1 MKKIIKI
8 TENKLINL
16 IKNIIVEESEND
28 YFEITPEQYHKL
40 LVSVNFNAKVISRLP
55 MFKGKKIR
63 VNGNLK
69 LNGLRQITSLGD
81 LTVSGQLD
89 IPYTGIKNLDGVKFE
104 KLGAYH
110 MTPYADEIEKKR
122 LKQEREDANERRIND
137 EWNIKNTDAIS
148 EMANAVFEYMY
159 ATGDL
164 YILDDSEREDLKNFE
179 IQMVELEEKIDNEED
194 DEILD
199 DLYTERDELEEN
211 IDALKEKDNDQ
222 YGLVP
227 EDRHSHYKMTVFK
240 SIHGDTNGNTYAVG
254 TEGEVDDSIEEYY
267 EDMVNDLSSFDKS
280 TLSNHIDGEDVYDHF
295 EDSIRDDIYENYED
309 YDISKETSKEQDQE
323 IINLKN
329 EKKSLE
335 IENYLISNGA
345 RSPLIEEGIESMKYF
360 KFKDYMNNLL
370 VVEWSDDKWQIYQNN
385 KKVESVT
392 YEDDDDDDDGEHE
405 SDNES
410 RIEEI
415 ENRAEEIDSEIE
427 EIEENPDGDLSDDDI
442 ERVMEEKRDEIES
455 DPISWLDDYGMNYDN
470 FVNTRSLLRDLIDE
484 SDYSVISH
492 YDGDYQEVN
501 INSNTYIVFRTD

>member
-8 TENKLINL
+8 TENKLITL

-63 VNGNLK
+63 VNGNLN

-104 KLGAYH
+104 KLGSYH

-137 EWNIKNTDAIS
+137 EWNIKNTDEIS
-148 EMANAVFEYMY
+148 EMANAVFDYMVQQNDIGY
-159 ATGDL
+159 
-164 YILDDSEREDLKNFE
+164 LDGREREELEDLE

-240 SIHGDTNGNTYAVG
+240 SIHDDTNGNIYAVG

-267 EDMVNDLSSFDKS
+267 EDMVNDLNNFDKS
-280 TLSNHIDGEDVYDHF
+280 TLSYHIDGEDVYDHF

-323 IINLKN
+323 IINLRN

-392 YEDDDDDDDGEHE
+392 YEDEDEDGEHE

-455 DPISWLDDYGMNYDN
+455 DPISWLDDYGMNYGN

-501 INSNTYIVFRTD
+501 INSNTYIVFRTE

>member
-8 TENKLINL
+8 TENKLITL

-63 VNGNLK
+63 VNGNLN

-104 KLGAYH
+104 KLGSYH

-137 EWNIKNTDAIS
+137 EWNIKNTDEIS
-148 EMANAVFEYMY
+148 EMANAVFDYMVQQNDIGY
-159 ATGDL
+159 
-164 YILDDSEREDLKNFE
+164 LDGREREELEDLE

-240 SIHGDTNGNTYAVG
+240 SIHDDTNGNIYAVG

-267 EDMVNDLSSFDKS
+267 EDMVNDLNNFDKS
-280 TLSNHIDGEDVYDHF
+280 TLSYHIDGEDVYDHF

-323 IINLKN
+323 IINLRN

-392 YEDDDDDDDGEHE
+392 YEDEDEDGEHE

-442 ERVMEEKRDEIES
+442 ERVMEEKKDEIES
-455 DPISWLDDYGMNYDN
+455 DPISWLDDYGMNYGN

-501 INSNTYIVFRTD
+501 INSNTYIVFRTE

>member
-8 TENKLINL
+8 TENKLITL
-16 IKNIIVEESEND
+16 IKNVIVEESEND

-63 VNGNLK
+63 VNGNLS

-104 KLGAYH
+104 RLGSYH

-122 LKQEREDANERRIND
+122 IKQEREDANERRIND
-137 EWNIKNTDAIS
+137 EWNIKNTDEIS

-159 ATGDL
+159 ETGDL

-199 DLYTERDELEEN
+199 DLYVERDELEEN

-227 EDRHSHYKMTVFK
+227 EDRRSHYKMTVFK
-240 SIHGDTNGNTYAVG
+240 SIHGDTYGNTYAVG

-267 EDMVNDLSSFDKS
+267 EDMVNDLRNFDKS
-280 TLSNHIDGEDVYDHF
+280 TLSYHIDGEDVYEYF
-295 EDSIRDDIYENYED
+295 EDSIRDGIYDSPED
-309 YDISKETSKEQDQE
+309 YDISKETSKEQDRE

-370 VVEWSDDKWQIYQNN
+370 VVEWSDDKWQIYQNG

-392 YEDDDDDDDGEHE
+392 YEDEDEDGEHE

-415 ENRAEEIDSEIE
+415 ENRAEEIDSEIQ
-427 EIEENPDGDLSDDDI
+427 EIKDDPDGDLSDDDI

-455 DPISWLDDYGMNYDN
+455 DPISWLDEYGMDYDN

>member
-1 MKKIIKI
+1 
-8 TENKLINL
+8 
-16 IKNIIVEESEND
+16 
-28 YFEITPEQYHKL
+28 
-40 LVSVNFNAKVISRLP
+40 
-55 MFKGKKIR
+55 
-63 VNGNLK
+63 
-69 LNGLRQITSLGD
+69 
-81 LTVSGQLD
+81 
-89 IPYTGIKNLDGVKFE
+89 
-104 KLGAYH
+104 
-110 MTPYADEIEKKR
+110 
-122 LKQEREDANERRIND
+122 
-137 EWNIKNTDAIS
+137 
-148 EMANAVFEYMY
+148 MANAVFEYMY
-159 ATGDL
+159 VTGDL
-164 YILDDSEREDLKNFE
+164 ATLDDSEREDLKNFE

-227 EDRHSHYKMTVFK
+227 ENRHSHYKMTVFK
-240 SIHGDTNGNTYAVG
+240 SIHSDTYGNTYAVG
-254 TEGEVDDSIEEYY
+254 TESEVDDSIEEYY
-267 EDMVNDLSSFDKS
+267 EDMVNDLSNFDKS
-280 TLSNHIDGEDVYDHF
+280 TLSYHIDGEDVYEYF
-295 EDSIRDDIYENYED
+295 EDSIRDGIYDNPED
-309 YDISKETSKEQDQE
+309 YDISKETSKEQDRE

-345 RSPLIEEGIESMKYF
+345 RSPLIEEGIESIKYF

-392 YEDDDDDDDGEHE
+392 YEDEDEDGEHE

-455 DPISWLDDYGMNYDN
+455 DPISWLDDYGMDYDN
-470 FVNTRSLLRDLIDE
+470 FVNTRNLLRDLIDE